1 MAGVCFFCA
10 CVILMIPLFLWLI
23 SSAFSLFSSFPS
35 VFSFI
40 FAFFAQSF
48 SWITI
53 FFVKYILA
61 TLILF
66 VTSYYFLSDFIK
78 KLEIHNKTRKK
89 LNEQNKNLQ
98 LSDFISAMREMRQT
112 VFYIVTFFFAL
123 EISNYFVFSN
133 NLVYQL
139 IFYLNLTLIMTLVLE
154 MLGEGG
160 NLMEVTR
167 GRDGTER
174 QVRAVI
180 DFVAVLMGSVMVGE
194 TVRMLF
200 DLIMR

>member
-1 MAGVCFFCA
+1 
-10 CVILMIPLFLWLI
+10 
-23 SSAFSLFSSFPS
+23 
-35 VFSFI
+35 
-40 FAFFAQSF
+40 
-48 SWITI
+48 
-53 FFVKYILA
+53 
-61 TLILF
+61 
-66 VTSYYFLSDFIK
+66 
-78 KLEIHNKTRKK
+78 
-89 LNEQNKNLQ
+89 
-98 LSDFISAMREMRQT
+98 MREMRQT